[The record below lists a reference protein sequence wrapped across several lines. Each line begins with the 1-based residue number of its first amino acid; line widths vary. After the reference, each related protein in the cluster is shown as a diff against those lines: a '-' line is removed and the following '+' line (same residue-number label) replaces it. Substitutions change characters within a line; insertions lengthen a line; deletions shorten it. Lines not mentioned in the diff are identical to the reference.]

1 MPNASNEGL
10 FAEFDAV
17 SRDEWI
23 AAIEA
28 SLHGGTVDR
37 LMKRT
42 YEGIEVGPIATA
54 EDVADVEAV
63 DTLPGQH
70 PYLRGQSAAG
80 YLAKPWLIAQ
90 ALDIADPLEFNN
102 ALKLALANGQSAIRL
117 DTHPNLETVADL
129 QTAFAK
135 TSLCRVPVFLPGGAR
150 ALRTYRLLSD
160 GFPADSLSQLSG
172 CIGFDPLHSLAQAG
186 TMNGEDFDKLA
197 AHVRRVKE
205 GSPQLGSIAVRTD
218 VYHDAGANAV
228 QELAIALATSVV
240 YMRELIDRELKAD
253 FVAGKLHFFLSI
265 GENFFMEMAKLRA
278 IKRLWSQVVRAF
290 GADVAAG
297 KINLHVRTGQRNK
310 TQLDPHVN
318 MLRATTEALAGAIGG
333 VDSIMVAPFDAP
345 LGASNDFSHRIARN
359 LQLILQNELQLT
371 RLIDP
376 AGGAWHVEK
385 LSEELARK
393 AWKMFQEIEAAGGI
407 LEALEAGS
415 IQAQIEAISQQRQ
428 SDAAHGQSIIVG
440 TNKYPNLQ
448 ETLSF
453 DEISEYERVVSSSVD
468 QVKVAPLKP
477 LRQADPFEQL
487 RRRADDYRRQHG
499 NSPQILLV
507 GFGEA
512 SVCQQQ
518 LDVARECF
526 AFGGFR
532 CSDCGGQETI
542 DAALQT
548 LLESEA
554 KACVLCANDDDMPEA
569 VLSFIREVKARKPEL
584 SLIVASKPEGHE
596 ALKRAG
602 VDDFVYRGAD
612 MVALNRRLQKRL
624 GVDE

>member
-1 MPNASNEGL
+1 
-10 FAEFDAV
+10 
-17 SRDEWI
+17 
-23 AAIEA
+23 
-28 SLHGGTVDR
+28 
-37 LMKRT
+37 
-42 YEGIEVGPIATA
+42 
-54 EDVADVEAV
+54 
-63 DTLPGQH
+63 
-70 PYLRGQSAAG
+70 
-80 YLAKPWLIAQ
+80 
-90 ALDIADPLEFNN
+90 
-102 ALKLALANGQSAIRL
+102 
-117 DTHPNLETVADL
+117 
-129 QTAFAK
+129 
-135 TSLCRVPVFLPGGAR
+135 
-150 ALRTYRLLSD
+150 
-160 GFPADSLSQLSG
+160 
-172 CIGFDPLHSLAQAG
+172 
-186 TMNGEDFDKLA
+186 MNGNAFDELA
-197 AHVRRVKE
+197 VHVRGVNE
-205 GSPQLGSIAVRTD
+205 ASPQLGSIAVRTD

-240 YMRELIDRELKAD
+240 YMRELIERDLKAD

-265 GENFFMEMAKLRA
+265 GENFFMEVAKLRA
-278 IKRLWSQVVRAF
+278 IKRLWSQVVREF
-290 GADVAAG
+290 GADFAAG
-297 KINLHVRTGQRNK
+297 KINLHVCTARRNK
-310 TQLDPHVN
+310 SQLDPHVN
-318 MLRATTEALAGAIGG
+318 MLRATTEALAAAIGG

-345 LGASNDFSHRIARN
+345 LGASNDFSRRIARN

-407 LEALEAGS
+407 LDALKDGS

-428 SDAAHGQSIIVG
+428 SDAAHGRSIIVG
-440 TNKYPNLQ
+440 TNRYPNLQ
-448 ETLSF
+448 DTLPL
-453 DEISEYERVVSSSVD
+453 DEFLEYEQDVSSSVD

-477 LRQADPFEQL
+477 LRQSDPFEQL
-487 RRRADDYRRQHG
+487 RRLADDYRRQHG
-499 NSPQILLV
+499 NLPQILLL

-512 SVCQQQ
+512 DGCQQQ
-518 LDVARECF
+518 LDLARECF
-526 AFGGFR
+526 AVGGFK
-532 CSDCGGQETI
+532 CSDCGGQETV

-548 LLESEA
+548 VLESEA

-602 VDDFVYRGAD
+602 ADDFVYHGAD

>member
-1 MPNASNEGL
+1 MSKASNKSL
-10 FAEFDAV
+10 FAEFDAL
-17 SRDEWI
+17 SRHEWI

-28 SLHGGTVDR
+28 SLYGGTVDR
-37 LMKRT
+37 LTKRT
-42 YEGIEVGPIATA
+42 YEGIELGPIATA

-63 DTLPGQH
+63 DTLPGQY
-70 PYLRGQSAAG
+70 PCLRGQSAAG

-117 DTHPNLETVADL
+117 DSNPKLETVVDLETALADTNL
-129 QTAFAK
+129 
-135 TSLCRVPVFLPGGAR
+135 LRVPVFLPGGAR
-150 ALRTYRLLSD
+150 AIRTHRLLSN
-160 GFPADSLSQLSG
+160 GFPSDSLSQLGG

-186 TMNGEDFDKLA
+186 TMNGHAFDELA
-197 AHVRRVKE
+197 AHVRSVN
-205 GSPQLGSIAVRTD
+205 GASPQLGSIAVRTD

-228 QELAIALATSVV
+228 QELAIALATTVV
-240 YMRELIDRELKAD
+240 YMRELIDRELRAD
-253 FVAGKLHFFLSI
+253 FVAGKLHLFLSI
-265 GENFFMEMAKLRA
+265 GENFFMEVAKLRA

-290 GADVAAG
+290 GADLDVG
-297 KINLHVRTGQRNK
+297 KFNLHVRTGQRNK

-345 LGASNDFSHRIARN
+345 LGASNDFSRRIARN

-407 LEALEAGS
+407 LDALKDGS
-415 IQAQIEAISQQRQ
+415 IQAQNEAISQQRQ
-428 SDAAHGQSIIVG
+428 SDAAHGRSVIVG
-440 TNKYPNLQ
+440 TNKYLNLQ
-448 ETLSF
+448 ETLPL
-453 DEISEYERVVSSSVD
+453 DEFSEYERVDSNSGH

-477 LRQADPFEQL
+477 LRQSGPFVQL
-487 RRRADDYRRQHG
+487 RRRADDYRREHG
-499 NSPQILLV
+499 TLPQILLV
-507 GFGEA
+507 GFGET
-512 SVCQQQ
+512 SGCQQK
-518 LDVARECF
+518 LDLARECF
-526 AFGGFR
+526 AVGGFK
-532 CSDCGGQETI
+532 CSDCGGQETV

-548 LLESEA
+548 VLESEA
-554 KACVLCANDDDMPEA
+554 KACVLCANDDKLPEA
-569 VLSFIREVKARKPEL
+569 ILSFVREVKARKPEL
-584 SLIVASKPEGHE
+584 SLIVASKPEDHE

-602 VDDFVYRGAD
+602 ADDFVYRGAD

-624 GVDE
+624 GVAE